1 MNEQMLLKTIQK
13 LSQELNDST
22 VNRIVTTVELESA
35 RDEIQG
41 LQEQIQQLREE
52 LQQLR
57 DKESLL

>member
-1 MNEQMLLKTIQK
+1 MNEQMLVKMVQK

-22 VNRIVTTVELESA
+22 VNRIIATVELESA
-35 RDEIQG
+35 KEEIQG
-41 LQEQIQQLREE
+41 LQEQVQQLREE